1 MKKMIGLVVALVL
14 LTGGLIQH
22 TEAAAVSVA
31 VNFDGATIGVSCAE
45 VIDADPYLIVS
56 EDGTSEVI
64 NTTNAGGSAPECLMH
79 PSTVFRIEPVS
90 GAMFTGV
97 SFLYSG
103 MFHIEFYNSQ
113 TSTVVYSTDFSGAG
127 VFTYPGSDEFD
138 DIYLRSQGEG
148 DYFDN
153 AQIVVNDPN
162 AGEAEEETVH
172 VPGCDQAF
180 TILSSALITTHQ
192 PGFWKPGGDE
202 IVLADKTKLDLLH
215 DVDQNGQDEYL
226 VVARG
231 LVGEERWVGLFIGA
245 CQPVYVPLA
254 KVTLL
259 RPMTW

>member
-1 MKKMIGLVVALVL
+1 MKKMIGLLLALGL
-14 LTGGLIQH
+14 LTGGSIQH
-22 TEAAAVSVA
+22 TAAAAVTVT

-45 VIDADPYLIVS
+45 VIDADPSLIVS
-56 EDGTSEVI
+56 EDGTSEVS

-79 PSTVFRIEPVS
+79 PFTVFRIEPVS
-90 GAMFTGV
+90 GAMFNGL

-103 MFHIEFYNSQ
+103 RFSVQLYNSQ
-113 TSTVVYSTDFSGAG
+113 TSTTVYSTSFSGAG
-127 VFTYPGSDEFD
+127 VFTYSGADEFD
-138 DIYLRSQGEG
+138 DIYLGSQGEG

-153 AQIVVNDPN
+153 AQVGVNAPD
-162 AGEAEEETVH
+162 ADDDEETVH
-172 VPGCDQAF
+172 VPGCEQAF

-202 IVLADKTKLDLLH
+202 IVLANKTQLDLLH

-254 KVTLL
+254 NVTLL